1 MDERLS
7 IDLSGLRVLI
17 TAGASGIGRV
27 TAESFAACGA
37 QVHLSD
43 VDDAAL
49 EQARAALPEAGIS
62 HCDVSDPAA
71 VEALFDEAAVFLGG
85 LDVLVN
91 NAGVAGPTAPVEE
104 ISDADWRRTQAVN
117 LDGQFFCVRRA
128 VPLLRAAGGGSIVN
142 LSSAAGR
149 FGFPLRTPYS
159 ASKWAVVG
167 FSKSLAMELGPQNIR
182 VNAICPGAVAGERI
196 DRVIAAKAEKRGISL
211 DEMRAAM
218 VADSSLR
225 RFVSQQD
232 IANQILYLCSPF
244 GATISGQAIAVD
256 AGAEVLR

>member
-1 MDERLS
+1 MGDRLNV
-7 IDLSGLRVLI
+7 DLKGLRVLV

-27 TAESFAACGA
+27 TAESFLANGA
-37 QVHLSD
+37 RVHLCD
-43 VDDAAL
+43 LEETAL
-49 EQARAALPEAGIS
+49 DEVRRALPQAGVTR
-62 HCDVSDPAA
+62 CDVSDPGQ
-71 VEALFDEAAVFLGG
+71 VDALFEAAAGSLGG

-91 NAGVAGPTAPVEE
+91 NAGVAGPTLPVEK
-104 ISDADWRRTQAVN
+104 ISDEDWRRTQAVN

-128 VPLLRAAGGGSIVN
+128 VPLLREAGGGSIVN

-167 FSKSLAMELGPQNIR
+167 FSRSLAMELGPDGIR
-182 VNAICPGAVAGERI
+182 VNALCPGAVQGERI
-196 DRVIAAKAEKRGISL
+196 DRVIAAKAVERGISEA
-211 DEMRAAM
+211 EMRDAM

-232 IANQILYLCSPF
+232 IANQILYLCSPL
-244 GATISGQAIAVD
+244 GATITGQAIAVD
-256 AGAEVLR
+256 AGTEVLH